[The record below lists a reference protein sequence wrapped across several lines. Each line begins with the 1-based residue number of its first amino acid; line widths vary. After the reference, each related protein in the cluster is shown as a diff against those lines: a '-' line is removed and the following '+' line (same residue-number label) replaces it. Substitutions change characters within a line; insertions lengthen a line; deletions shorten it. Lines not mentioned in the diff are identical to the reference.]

1 MGERTAGAGLLAA
14 AAAAVG
20 ICCGLPVLATLGAL
34 GFLAGLS
41 TTSWALITLGVVATV
56 LGGWTFL
63 GRRRRPCVESA
74 GRKPV
79 GGPERVAGASEEHT
93 HPKEH

>member
-34 GFLAGLS
+34 GFLAVLS
-41 TTSWALITLGVVATV
+41 TTSWLLIGLGAVGIVT
-56 LGGWTFL
+56 GGWTFL
-63 GRRRRPCVESA
+63 GRSRRSGVESP
-74 GRKPV
+74 GRQ
-79 GGPERVAGASEEHT
+79 PER
-93 HPKEH
+93 

>member
-41 TTSWALITLGVVATV
+41 TTNWVLTAVGVVATV
-56 LGGWTFL
+56 IGGWTLL
-63 GRRRRPCVESA
+63 GRSSRSRVEFP
-74 GRKPV
+74 GRQ
-79 GGPERVAGASEEHT
+79 PEGSPRRVAGTSEEPT